1 MDRLWFANG
10 AAAVDLDGDW
20 KRGGCTQGHLL
31 HAQDLDVLTELRT
44 RRLGY
49 T

>member
-10 AAAVDLDGDW
+10 ATAVGLDGDW
-20 KRGGCTQGHLL
+20 ERGCCTQGHLL
-31 HAQDLDVLTELRT
+31 HSQDLDVLTELRT